1 LLDDTIKNNIAF
13 GVRSSEINNKKINR
27 LIKILDLKYFIN
39 NLKDKI
45 DTNIGNRGLKISG
58 GQRQRIGIARALY
71 FEPKILV
78 LDESTSALDKNN
90 EDFLVKLFRKL
101 KKDMTIVIIYHN
113 PSISKICDK
122 IIKLKNGRILT

>member
-1 LLDDTIKNNIAF
+1 
-13 GVRSSEINNKKINR
+13 
-27 LIKILDLKYFIN
+27 
-39 NLKDKI
+39 
-45 DTNIGNRGLKISG
+45 
-58 GQRQRIGIARALY
+58 LY